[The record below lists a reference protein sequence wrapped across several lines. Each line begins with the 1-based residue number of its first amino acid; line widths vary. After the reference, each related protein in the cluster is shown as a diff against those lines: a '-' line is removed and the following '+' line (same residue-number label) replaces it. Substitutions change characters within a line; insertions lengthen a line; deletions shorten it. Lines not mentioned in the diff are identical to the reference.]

1 VTVTETSVNSGFGI
15 KCLSP
20 GGSNNYITD
29 LVLNDVNINTAAST
43 TWVNAGGH
51 GPNLSFEAW
60 QETSTR
66 LGIRIN
72 RGTFK
77 DAISLVDAY
86 NSNTYTG
93 TPTIII
99 NGVTL
104 DNADYTGYGI
114 EMGIGDVEVAYCKF
128 IGGSNAM
135 VNWGAKFANYWKIHH
150 NVSWGM
156 GGFFPAAM
164 INNVNGTSTGMTN
177 GEIYNN
183 TLYINNTSTATFNS
197 QQPIVHFINLENNA
211 DMTDCDIRN
220 NLVVRVNTQT
230 GCEFVNQTSG
240 GSTVSGTTVSNNL
253 GYQMS
258 GGIEQGITGI
268 TYGSGNTTSAP
279 QWVGSSTFPL
289 PFFRPTAS
297 GNLDQTGV
305 DVGLP
310 FVGTAPSIG
319 AFEVNDQ

>member
-1 VTVTETSVNSGFGI
+1 
-15 KCLSP
+15 
-20 GGSNNYITD
+20 
-29 LVLNDVNINTAAST
+29 
-43 TWVNAGGH
+43 
-51 GPNLSFEAW
+51 LSFEAW
-60 QETSTR
+60 QETSTK
-66 LGIRIN
+66 LGITIE
-72 RGTFK
+72 RGTFN
-77 DAISLVDAY
+77 DAVSMVDAY
-86 NSNTYTG
+86 GSNTYTG

-99 NGVTL
+99 NGLTI
-104 DNADYTGYGI
+104 DNSDGNGYGI
-114 EMGIGDVEVAYCKF
+114 EMGIGDIEVAYCRF
-128 IGGSNAM
+128 NGGSNVM
-135 VNWGAKFANYWKIHH
+135 VNWGPKVADQWKIHH
-150 NVSWGM
+150 NVAWNI
-156 GGFFPAAM
+156 GGFFQAAF
-164 INNVNGTSTGMTN
+164 INNVNGTGDGMVN
-177 GEIYNN
+177 AEIYNN
-183 TLYINNTSTATFNS
+183 TVYNNSTLSGSQTFNG
-197 QQPIVHFINLENNA
+197 QNPIVHFINLENNA

-220 NLVVRVNTQT
+220 NVIVRVNGQT
-230 GCEFVNQTSG
+230 ACEFVNQTSG

-279 QWVGSSTFPL
+279 QWAGSSTFPL